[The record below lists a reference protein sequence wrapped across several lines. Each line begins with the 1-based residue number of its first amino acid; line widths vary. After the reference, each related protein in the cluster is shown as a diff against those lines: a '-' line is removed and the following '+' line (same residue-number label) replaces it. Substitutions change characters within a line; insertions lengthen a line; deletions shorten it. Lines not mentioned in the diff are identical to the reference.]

1 VIWLVNTPIICVCFF
16 SGSFGRFDPPSGTP
30 EAEYFSVLFLK
41 KYSLKRKVI
50 RTGKKRTEV
59 VPATSDDLEKGTT
72 EEVQA
77 VQ

>member
-1 VIWLVNTPIICVCFF
+1 VCFF
-16 SGSFGRFDPPSGTP
+16 SGSFRRFDSSSGTP
-30 EAEYFSVLFLK
+30 HAEYFLVLFLK